1 MLFRVGIENN
11 TEVGSIAWVLNH
23 PGCFAH
29 GANSDLAQGN
39 LTAAAQNYLDWIAK
53 NDADPWLTPGDFE
66 MRVEETWEAYQIN
79 DEFELVEEG
88 YEINAWFLHDW
99 KPLTEEDIQ
108 RGLKMLAWS
117 RADLLEMVRDLSH
130 EDLKQRYPEERWNI
144 AGILK
149 HTGGAEWWYLDRLGL
164 AFPRPEVPADAFER
178 LKKVRAHLVKVL
190 PDLVAS
196 RQVVGIDGEFWSP
209 RKMLRRALWHEKD
222 HTDHIKKLLAN
233 PDYSV

>member
-1 MLFRVGIENN
+1 MLFRVGLENN
-11 TEVGSIAWVLNH
+11 TEAGSIAWVLNH

-53 NDADPWLTPGDFE
+53 HDADPWLTPGDFE

-178 LKKVRAHLVKVL
+178 LEKVRDHLVKVL

>member
-11 TEVGSIAWVLNH
+11 TEGGSIAWVLNH

-29 GANSDLAQGN
+29 GANSDLAQRN
-39 LTAAAQNYLDWIAK
+39 LPAAAQNYLDWISK
-53 NDADPWLTPGDFE
+53 NDPDPWLTPGDFE
-66 MRVEETWEAYQIN
+66 VRVEATWQAYQIN
-79 DEFELVEEG
+79 EDFELVEEG

-117 RADLLEMVRDLSH
+117 RADMLEIVKDLSA
-130 EDLKQRYPEERWNI
+130 ESLSQRYPEERWSI

-149 HTGGAEWWYLDRLGL
+149 HTGGAEWWYLNRLGL
-164 AFPRPEVPADAFER
+164 AFPRPEVPADPFER
-178 LKKVRAHLVKVL
+178 LEKVRSHLVKVL
-190 PDLVAS
+190 PDLIAS

-222 HTDHIKKLLAN
+222 HTEHIKKLLTN
-233 PDYSV
+233 SNNI